1 MLKIKVTSKGQITL
15 PSDARRKL
23 NIREGDT
30 LDATIRN
37 GSLVLIPRKS
47 ERPKGVAESTAGT
60 WNDFE
65 MSGAEFTQ
73 SLRKGSGKRLD
84 KLYEGDI

>member
-15 PSDARRKL
+15 PSETRRRL

-30 LDATIRN
+30 LEATIRS
-37 GSLVLIPRKS
+37 GSLVLTPRKS
-47 ERPKGVAESTAGT
+47 ERPQGVAESTAGT
-60 WNDFE
+60 WNDFK
-65 MSGAEFTQ
+65 MSGAEFTR
-73 SLRKGSGKRLD
+73 SLRQGSGKRLD